1 MISDKEEF
9 SKVTENSVSQI
20 LTHIT
25 EPLFLLTEN
34 SIKNLYLEL

>member
-1 MISDKEEF
+1 MVSDKEEF

-25 EPLFLLTEN
+25 EPSFLLIEDN
-34 SIKNLYLEL
+34 IKNLYLDL